1 MVTRSKPRS
10 DEKPVVPES
19 GRRQRRREETRE
31 KLFLAAIELFSRKGF
46 AQTTVEDITTVADV
60 GKGTFFNYFP
70 SKEHVLG
77 YLVGKQ
83 QGTVRDHLSLAREA
97 KLASE
102 EVLISL
108 GRSLILF
115 PGKSPQLA
123 RSLMQSFLGNIEVR
137 EYIVRE
143 MSIAREW
150 IAEIIRLGQQRG
162 ELRHENQ
169 PAELARAFHR
179 VLLGTT
185 LMWALD
191 PELPLEEQFTSSMR
205 TIFSGLSL
213 PCKPPQA
220 VRRGL
225 PPKVAK
231 RERKSQ

>member
-143 MSIAREW
+143 MSVGRKM
-150 IAEIIRLGQQRG
+150 IAEIFLLGQKRG
-162 ELRHENQ
+162 EFCAGIA
-169 PAELARAFHR
+169 PSELARGFQHMLFGT
-179 VLLGTT
+179 VLL
-185 LMWALD
+185 WAVD
-191 PELPLEEQFTSSMR
+191 PVSSLKRQFDSTMR
-205 TIFSGLSL
+205 IFFSGINASL
-213 PCKPPQA
+213 ASKRPA
-220 VRRGL
+220 RRN
-225 PPKVAK
+225 VSSAAAK
-231 RERKSQ
+231 RGGEAR